1 MFLILEQDTR
11 CCCVKEFTPYRQ
23 MMQVF
28 DANEIVSCRKR
39 MQPYDQR
46 KPTKISRVLAY
57 RVGKLTSVRLVT
69 ASSCG
74 GLNHSLNLD
83 GHIICVIKKIL
94 SLTV

>member
-1 MFLILEQDTR
+1 VVVSRENVEPDVTGVGGGGHMFLILEQDTR

-57 RVGKLTSVRLVT
+57 TGRQIDISSVGY
-69 ASSCG
+69 
-74 GLNHSLNLD
+74 SL
-83 GHIICVIKKIL
+83 
-94 SLTV
+94 